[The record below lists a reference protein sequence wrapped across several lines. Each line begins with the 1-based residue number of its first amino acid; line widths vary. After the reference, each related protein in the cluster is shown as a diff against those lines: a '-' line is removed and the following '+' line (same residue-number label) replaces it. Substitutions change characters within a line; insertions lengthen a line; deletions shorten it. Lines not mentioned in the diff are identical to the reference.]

1 MRKERKIFDC
11 FFYHDEE
18 EILNLRFQLHDQHV
32 DYFVIVEFSQ
42 SFNFEEKE
50 NHLNLKDTK
59 FVNYSDKIIHVKIP
73 KIDVP
78 EIKRIL
84 KLNKHYELE
93 KQFQIN
99 DKKNFIFYGSYIL
112 SEIIFNKKPK
122 INDLIFISD
131 VDELIDFDK
140 LNEIEDNLKY
150 GTVFLQQKNF
160 IWSDKFFL
168 KDNYEGTFVIEFSQ
182 ILRNKK
188 SIVISLLNK
197 NEKTFTKNIVQSG
210 WHLSHFCDVDKT
222 LKKLNL
228 VHPELE
234 LTREKV
240 LESFRKLEN
249 PIPNNF
255 LMKENLSENEIPL
268 PFETTNLSIQP
279 VGRPSKKILI
289 TWEQGGS
296 ENEIYDEIIN
306 LNSILEDFP
315 KFVLYGDKNYENF
328 KKIFLINESNK
339 KLIQFNLLK
348 KDLIVFNCN
357 ELKINLNLN
366 FGSNKTVSFDWEK
379 IKENILYDFLL
390 ENSILPG

>member
-168 KDNYEGTFVIEFSQ
+168 KNNYEGTFVIEFSQ